1 MKFPKH
7 LNPPE
12 LLKGKF
18 CLLGLLEGIFGVL
31 WVPLSVWFLRG
42 PWESP
47 SGINSKPGRSAFS
60 PRNCKVFVLRAPATQ
75 TDPVRG
81 DRLKT
86 TRSEGQETQDRGGR
100 KGSGPAC
107 GSQDT
112 HHGSPTQVCEPAA
125 SLAVCQARSID
136 RNTAVLRAPGSVES
150 RALLAPAV
158 LELTVCGRD
167 TRGRKSDA
175 VLVGKREKGW
185 MRFTGGS
192 GHRKGVRPEAGKS
205 GRSP

>member
-7 LNPPE
+7 LNSPE

-42 PWESP
+42 PWGESLWDQL
-47 SGINSKPGRSAFS
+47 
-60 PRNCKVFVLRAPATQ
+60 KVRKVCFQLQKLQDVCAQVSCHSDGPHM
-75 TDPVRG
+75 
-81 DRLKT
+81 
-86 TRSEGQETQDRGGR
+86 EGQTEDHPKRRTRNTRRRWEDGKRAGLWVPGHTPSLPYPGLQ
-100 KGSGPAC
+100 
-107 GSQDT
+107 
-112 HHGSPTQVCEPAA
+112 A
-125 SLAVCQARSID
+125 SSFTGCQSRSID
-136 RNTAVLRAPGSVES
+136 HKPAVLGAPGSVES

-167 TRGRKSDA
+167 TCGRKSNSA
-175 VLVGKREKGW
+175 LVGKQEKGW

-192 GHRKGVRPEAGKS
+192 GHRKGVQPEAGKS